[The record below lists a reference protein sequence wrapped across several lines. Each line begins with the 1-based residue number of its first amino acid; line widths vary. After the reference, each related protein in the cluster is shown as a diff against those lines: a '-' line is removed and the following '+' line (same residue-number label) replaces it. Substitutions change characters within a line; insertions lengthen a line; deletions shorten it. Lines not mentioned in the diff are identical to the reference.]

1 MLVAAVKT
9 QDPSEPQGCKHQT
22 KDSTYEA
29 SSATGTTSS
38 SAPRVRLLST
48 LFPHQH
54 RHLLR
59 GSTTK
64 AYSQSHGGGC
74 TTPWART
81 FTKHCAAR
89 VCGGID
95 GRAAGRGQ
103 ELFVREDGRLAPRVA
118 VGEIGKSEG
127 AKSASRDSR
136 ITSQRVEQWPSSQVT
151 KWRALVPRV
160 HKVFEG
166 PESAEV

>member
-1 MLVAAVKT
+1 M
-9 QDPSEPQGCKHQT
+9 C
-22 KDSTYEA
+22 
-29 SSATGTTSS
+29 
-38 SAPRVRLLST
+38 
-48 LFPHQH
+48 
-54 RHLLR
+54 
-59 GSTTK
+59 
-64 AYSQSHGGGC
+64 
-74 TTPWART
+74 
-81 FTKHCAAR
+81 
-89 VCGGID
+89 
-95 GRAAGRGQ
+95 
-103 ELFVREDGRLAPRVA
+103 EDGRLAPRVA